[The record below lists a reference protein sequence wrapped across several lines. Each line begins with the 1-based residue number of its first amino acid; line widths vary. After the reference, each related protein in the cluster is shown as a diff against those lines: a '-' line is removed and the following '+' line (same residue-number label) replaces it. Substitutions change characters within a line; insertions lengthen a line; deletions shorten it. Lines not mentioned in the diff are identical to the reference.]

1 MSSKLP
7 RNDTKPELL
16 EKKHQFMMFSD
27 TLLINPFLGFKEYL
41 KTPECLENRKF
52 NIVDKIK
59 SIA

>member
-1 MSSKLP
+1 
-7 RNDTKPELL
+7 
-16 EKKHQFMMFSD
+16 MMFSD

-52 NIVDKIK
+52 SIVDKIN